1 MSELLTSKHKTE
13 ILTRLIDKLVRFIA
27 RLEETVL
34 IDETIYSDNRFW
46 LKEYLASFAFTD
58 EQKDLILKLLDSIV
72 DNA

>member
-13 ILTRLIDKLVRFIA
+13 ILTRLIDKLVRFIS

-46 LKEYLASFAFTD
+46 LKEYLHQFAFTD

>member
-13 ILTRLIDKLVRFIA
+13 ILTRLIDKLVRFIS

-46 LKEYLASFAFTD
+46 LKEYLHHFAFTD